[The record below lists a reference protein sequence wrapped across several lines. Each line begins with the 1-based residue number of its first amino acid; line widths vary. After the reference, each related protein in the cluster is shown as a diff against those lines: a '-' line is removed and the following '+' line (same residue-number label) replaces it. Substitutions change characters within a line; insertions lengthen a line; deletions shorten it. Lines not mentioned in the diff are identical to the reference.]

1 MLLVLQPPVA
11 LGRGL
16 RGLPRFRLSQLLQ
29 LKLWLPRLLWLG
41 ALLLLPLLQPQQLEV
56 VLLVLVL
63 LVPLLLPLL
72 LLLLLLLPLRLLP
85 MLLSLLLLTR
95 QALRW

>member
-1 MLLVLQPPVA
+1 MLLVLQPTVA

-41 ALLLLPLLQPQQLEV
+41 ALLLLPLLQPQQLEL

-63 LVPLLLPLL
+63 LVPL

>member
-1 MLLVLQPPVA
+1 MLALELQLLSVLQPTVA

-29 LKLWLPRLLWLG
+29 LKMWLPRLLWPG
-41 ALLLLPLLQPQQLEV
+41 ALLLLPLLQLQQ
-56 VLLVLVL
+56 LVLV
-63 LVPLLLPLL
+63 L
-72 LLLLLLLPLRLLP
+72 LLLLLLLPLRLLRL
-85 MLLSLLLLTR
+85 LLSLLLLTR

>member
-1 MLLVLQPPVA
+1 MLLVLQPTVA

-29 LKLWLPRLLWLG
+29 LKMWLPRLLWPG
-41 ALLLLPLLQPQQLEV
+41 ALLLLPLLQLQQ
-56 VLLVLVL
+56 LVLV
-63 LVPLLLPLL
+63 LL

>member
-1 MLLVLQPPVA
+1 MLALELQLLLVLQPTVA

-29 LKLWLPRLLWLG
+29 LKLWLPRLLWPG
-41 ALLLLPLLQPQQLEV
+41 ALLLLPLLQLQQ
-56 VLLVLVL
+56 LVLV
-63 LVPLLLPLL
+63 L

-85 MLLSLLLLTR
+85 MLLSLLLLLTR

>member
-1 MLLVLQPPVA
+1 MLALELQLLSVLQPTVA

-29 LKLWLPRLLWLG
+29 LKMWLPRLLWPG
-41 ALLLLPLLQPQQLEV
+41 ALLLLPLLQLQQ
-56 VLLVLVL
+56 LVLVL
-63 LVPLLLPLL
+63 LL

>member
-1 MLLVLQPPVA
+1 MLALELQLLLVLQPTVA

-29 LKLWLPRLLWLG
+29 LKMWLPRLLWPG
-41 ALLLLPLLQPQQLEV
+41 ALLLLPLLQLQQ
-56 VLLVLVL
+56 LVLV
-63 LVPLLLPLL
+63 LL